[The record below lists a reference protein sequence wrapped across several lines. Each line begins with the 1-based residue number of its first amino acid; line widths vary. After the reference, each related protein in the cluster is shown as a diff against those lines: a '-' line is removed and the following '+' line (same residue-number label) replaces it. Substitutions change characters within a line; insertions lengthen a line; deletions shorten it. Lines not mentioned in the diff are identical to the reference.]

1 MGIEMGVHFPF
12 ALSVGVVSTCWVIH
26 IGLFVTRELI
36 QLQCI
41 TYIYIVAILKKV
53 QSATS
58 IWH

>member
-1 MGIEMGVHFPF
+1 MGVHFPF
-12 ALSVGVVSTCWVIH
+12 ALSVGVVSTGWVIH

-41 TYIYIVAILKKV
+41 TYIYIVAILNKV